1 MNPYLAVMILV
12 ALILVV
18 GWIFDWF
25 HEKTG
30 VVIFAI
36 LGTALTG
43 LLLAGGVQAITDA
56 NMPAECKSTYVC

>member
-1 MNPYLAVMILV
+1 MNLYIAIAILV
-12 ALILVV
+12 AVILVV

-36 LGTALTG
+36 LGAALTG
-43 LLLAGGVQAITDA
+43 LLLTAGVRAITDA
-56 NMPAECKSTYVC
+56 SKPPEC